1 MKRLFV
7 VLSAVVLLFASCAD
21 SAVTDSSSQNSNEN
35 INSIDTSSQESSQSE
50 SNTDVS
56 SQEPSQSVS
65 STDASSQDFIE
76 NTIVPPD
83 METILSYA
91 GYYNGLNDK
100 FVKTN
105 SKTAIEE
112 IKIAIIKS
120 VDELQ
125 KYYDDNKDLYDLEE
139 FKIAISE
146 FDDEYFEEKAVI
158 LAPFASG
165 ESCIGHAVYGIHEN
179 DGNLD
184 IIIADVRKVLEIPK
198 REPKDFWHGII
209 KLDKA
214 QLPVGSINVK
224 SIPARSEIDA
234 SHSFY
239 ITEIYE
245 DFFVGEYAGDR
256 YVVYGEIAHDY
267 CVGDGVTVTFEN
279 AHYCSLRDTELYDEG
294 LFFIHWY
301 SALGVEPANFKPDV
315 ATGKPVIYIY
325 PTEKTDVTVKL
336 DFNGR
341 LGYTYPEYDGLWK
354 VTAYPD
360 GKLVDEEG
368 RKYNTLFWDGWSDV
382 RYDLSKGFCVKG
394 EDTEDFLKEKLAFL
408 GLNEK
413 ESKEFLEYWL
423 KWMEGNNYNVIT
435 FQDELYKET
444 AKLTILPEPD
454 AIIRVFMAFAPS
466 DEFIELEPQILIPA
480 KRYGYTVVEWGGTMQ

>member
-7 VLSAVVLLFASCAD
+7 VLLVVALLCASC
-21 SAVTDSSSQNSNEN
+21 TDPVITNSSSQTSNEN
-35 INSIDTSSQESSQSE
+35 TSSVEVSSRDTSSV
-50 SNTDVS
+50 DYS
-56 SQEPSQSVS
+56 SQEPSQSGS
-65 STDASSQDFIE
+65 SEEMSSQDFVE
-76 NTIVPPD
+76 NTVVKPD
-83 METILSYA
+83 VETLLSYA

-100 FVKTN
+100 FIKTD
-105 SKTAIEE
+105 SISPIEE
-112 IKIAIIKS
+112 TKIAIIKS

-125 KYYDDNKDLYDLEE
+125 KYYENNKDLYDLEE

-146 FDDEYFEEKAVI
+146 FDEEYFKEKAVI
-158 LAPFASG
+158 LVPFASG
-165 ESCIGHAVYGIHEN
+165 ESCIGHVVYGIHEN
-179 DGNLD
+179 NGNLD
-184 IIIADVRKVLEIPK
+184 IIIADVRKVSEIPK
-198 REPKDFWHGII
+198 REVKNFWHGII
-209 KLDKA
+209 KLDKT
-214 QLPVGSINVK
+214 QLPEGSVNIK
-224 SIPARSEIDA
+224 SVPARSEIDA

-256 YVVYGEIAHDY
+256 YVVYGKIAHDY
-267 CVGDGVTVTFEN
+267 CVGDGITVTYEN
-279 AHYCSLRDTELYDEG
+279 AHYCSLRDTELYDDG
-294 LFFIHWY
+294 LLFIHWY
-301 SALGVEPANFKPDV
+301 SALGVEPANFAPNT

-341 LGYTYPEYDGLWK
+341 LGYTYPKYDGLWK

-368 RKYNTLFWDGWSDV
+368 RRYNTLFWDGWSDV

-394 EDTEDFLKEKLAFL
+394 EDTERFLREKLSFL

-413 ESKEFLEYWL
+413 ETEEFLEYWL
-423 KWMEGNNYNVIT
+423 KWMEGNSYNIIT

-444 AKLTILPEPD
+444 AKLTIHPTPD
-454 AIIRVFMAFAPS
+454 TIIRVFMAFTPS
-466 DEFIELEPQILIPA
+466 DEFVELEPQILVPA
-480 KRYGYTVVEWGGTMQ
+480 KRDGYTVVEWGGTMQ